1 MIACGANSDQ
11 TFTSEEQDM
20 RKPLIGT
27 IGLAVL
33 FCAGRVST
41 GANAAP
47 PVTTL
52 KQQSLVEDVH

>member
-1 MIACGANSDQ
+1 
-11 TFTSEEQDM
+11 M